1 MLPIEFPE
9 NTSNMRYE
17 YHRVR
22 EGPNFFITYYKH
34 SSRLIHDPKD
44 AWRTLGVAKF
54 TDTGKALKEW
64 CLAMD
69 EQYGTVQR
77 EKWSR
82 LDDDPANQDETGG
95 RVDTSFA
102 SEAVSEAIAD
112 LEVQNEQD
120 PTENTKMVT

>member
-9 NTSNMRYE
+9 NTSDMRYE

-54 TDTGKALKEW
+54 TDTGKSLKAW
-64 CLAMD
+64 CLEMD
-69 EQYGTVQR
+69 EEYGVPQR
-77 EKWSR
+77 AKWAEHGAS
-82 LDDDPANQDETGG
+82 DELG
-95 RVDTSFA
+95 VPDTSFA
-102 SEAVSEAIAD
+102 SELASDLSEIMAEHAEPND
-112 LEVQNEQD
+112 
-120 PTENTKMVT
+120 NTKMVT